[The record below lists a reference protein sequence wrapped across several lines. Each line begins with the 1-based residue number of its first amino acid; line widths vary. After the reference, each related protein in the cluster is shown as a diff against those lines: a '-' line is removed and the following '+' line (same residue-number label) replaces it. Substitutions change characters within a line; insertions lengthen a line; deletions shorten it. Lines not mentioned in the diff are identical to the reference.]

1 MKNYILLALVLT
13 HSLNLYSQEL
23 ELSYYLP
30 KSNNYNQDI
39 PKPSEV
45 IGHEVGEW
53 HVTHDKLV
61 KYMYAVANSSE
72 RIIIEETGKTYE
84 NRPLVIL
91 KVSSEEN
98 IKNLT
103 SIRESHL
110 EISNGVK
117 KSDFKNMPAIV
128 YQGYSVHGN
137 EASASNAALLGIYYL
152 AASNEPET
160 LEILNNSVILF
171 DPCLNPDGLQRF
183 ANWVN
188 SNKNL
193 VPNPDNN
200 DREFSEVWPGGRT
213 NHYWFDLNRD
223 WLPVQLPESQARVK
237 TYTDWL
243 PNIVTDHHEMGTNS
257 TFFFQPGIPSR
268 VNPLI
273 PNLNQKLTEKV
284 AKYHAN
290 FLDKI
295 GSLYYSKENYDDFYF
310 GKGSTYPD
318 ANGGIGILFEQG
330 SSRGHI
336 QNSQNG
342 VLTFPFTIRN
352 QLTTT
357 LSTLKAV
364 SELRIE
370 LLSYMND
377 FYVNNFNDSRKSKFK
392 GIGFGNSH
400 DNTSSFELASILKAH
415 KIKVIETDGKKFKYF
430 VPLQQKK
437 SKLIKAMFDTQTKFE
452 DSLFYDVSAWTF
464 PLAFNLNYEFLKEN
478 LSGNELFD
486 KRSGKIS
493 GFSSY
498 GYLIKPYDYNI
509 PRFINFLQENG
520 IRLKS
525 SSKKFKIKNSYYD
538 YGTLLIPV
546 VGQSK
551 KPEKIFELLTEISE
565 KTGIDVYSLSSGYED
580 NIGFGSNSFTTIK
593 KPKIGLIVGN
603 GIRSYDAGEIWHL
616 FDTRYGIPITKL
628 DVKNLNRTN
637 LTEYSHIILPSY
649 SGSSINIDKIK
660 DYLKGGGNIVAY
672 RNSINWLEKNKI
684 VSVDFL
690 KNERYASD
698 VSYEDRGKFTGSQVI
713 GGTIFNTKIDKS
725 HPINFGIKNND
736 LPIFKNNTIFMKPDV
751 NSYNNPI
758 TYSKNPLLSGY
769 ISDENLELLKK
780 SVPFKIK
787 RYSAGKIFLFSD
799 NTNFRAFWY
808 GTNRLLMNS
817 IYLSNKM

>member
-1 MKNYILLALVLT
+1 MKNYIVIAFALII
-13 HSLNLYSQEL
+13 SLNVNSQEINL
-23 ELSYYLP
+23 KYYLP
-30 KSNNYNQDI
+30 NSDNYNQDI
-39 PKPSEV
+39 PKPSEI

-61 KYMYAVANSSE
+61 KYMYTIANSSD
-72 RIIIEETGKTYE
+72 RVTIEETGKTFE
-84 NRPLVIL
+84 NRPLLIL

-98 IKNLT
+98 IKNLS
-103 SIRESHL
+103 SIRKKHL
-110 EISNGVK
+110 EISNGFK
-117 KSDFKNMPAIV
+117 KSDFKKMPAVV

-137 EASASNAALLGIYYL
+137 EASASNSALLGIYYL
-152 AASNEPET
+152 AASNESET
-160 LEILNNSVILF
+160 LEILNNTVILF

-223 WLPVQLPESQARVK
+223 WLPVQLPESKARVK
-237 TYTDWL
+237 TFTDWL

-268 VNPLI
+268 VNTLI
-273 PNLNQKLTEKV
+273 PNLNQELTEKI
-284 AKYHAN
+284 AKYHSTY
-290 FLDKI
+290 LDKI

-318 ANGGIGILFEQG
+318 VNGGIGILFEQG

-357 LSTLKAV
+357 LSTLKAA
-364 SELRIE
+364 SSLRIE

-377 FYVNNFNDSRKSKFK
+377 FYINSFNETRKSKFK
-392 GIGFGNSH
+392 GIGFGNTH
-400 DNTSSFELASILKAH
+400 DNTSSYQLANILKSH
-415 KIKVIETDGKKFKYF
+415 KIKVVETNGKKFKYF
-430 VPLQQKK
+430 VPFEQRK
-437 SKLIKAMFDTQTKFE
+437 SRLIKAMFDTQVKFK

-464 PLAFNLNYEFLKEN
+464 PLAFNLNYKFLKESLN
-478 LSGNELFD
+478 GNELFD
-486 KRSGKIS
+486 KPLGKIS

-498 GYLIKPYDYNI
+498 GYLVKPYNYNI
-509 PRFINFLQENG
+509 PRFINYLQENG

-525 SSKKFKIKNSYYD
+525 SSKVFKIKNNYFD
-538 YGTLLIPV
+538 YGSLLIPV

-551 KPEKIFELLTEISE
+551 KPEKIFELLTEISK
-565 KTGIDVYSLSSGYED
+565 KTGIDVYSLSGGYED

-593 KPKIGLIVGN
+593 KPKVGLIVGN

-616 FDTRYGIPITKL
+616 FDTRYKIPITKI
-628 DVKNLNRTN
+628 DIKNLNRTK
-637 LTEYSHIILPSY
+637 LSDYSHIILPSY
-649 SGSSINIDKIK
+649 SGNSLDVEIIK
-660 DYLKGGGNIVAY
+660 NYLKSGGNVVAY
-672 RNSINWLEKNKI
+672 RSSINWLEKNKI
-684 VSVDFL
+684 INVDFL
-690 KNERYASD
+690 KNERYASN

-725 HPINFGIKNND
+725 HPISFGIKGDNI
-736 LPIFKNNTIFMKPDV
+736 PMFKNNTIFMKPDE

-769 ISDENLELLKK
+769 VSEENLELLKQ

-787 RYSAGKIFLFSD
+787 RYSSGKVFLFAD

>member
-1 MKNYILLALVLT
+1 MKNYILLAVVLT
-13 HSLNLYSQEL
+13 YSFNLYSQEVK
-23 ELSYYLP
+23 LSYYLP
-30 KSNNYNQDI
+30 NSDNYNQDI
-39 PKPSEV
+39 PKPSEI

-61 KYMYAVANSSE
+61 QYMYAVANSSE
-72 RIIIEETGKTYE
+72 RIVIEETGKTYE
-84 NRPLVIL
+84 NRPLLIL

-103 SIRESHL
+103 SIKNSHL
-110 EISNGVK
+110 EISNGIK

-137 EASASNAALLGIYYL
+137 EASASNAALLGIYHL

-160 LEILNNSVILF
+160 LKILNNSVILF

-223 WLPVQLPESQARVK
+223 WLPVQLPESKARVK

-357 LSTLKAV
+357 LSTLKAA

-392 GIGFGNSH
+392 GIGFGNNH
-400 DNTSSFELASILKAH
+400 DNTSSYELANILKAH

-464 PLAFNLNYEFLKEN
+464 PLAFNLNYEFLQEI

-486 KRSGKIS
+486 KRSGKIG

-525 SSKKFKIKNSYYD
+525 SSKIFKIKNSYFD

-551 KPEKIFELLTEISE
+551 KPEKIFDLLTEISE

-580 NIGFGSNSFTTIK
+580 NIGFGSNSFTTIR

-616 FDTRYGIPITKL
+616 FETRYGIPITKL

-649 SGSSINIDKIK
+649 SGNSINIDIIK
-660 DYLKGGGNIVAY
+660 DYLKSGGNIVAY
-672 RNSINWLEKNKI
+672 RSSINWLEKNKI

-698 VSYEDRGKFTGSQVI
+698 VSFENRGKFTGSQVI

-725 HPINFGIKNND
+725 HPINFGIKNNY
-736 LPIFKNNTIFMKPDV
+736 LPIFKNNTIFMKPDE

>member
-1 MKNYILLALVLT
+1 MKNYIVIAFALIISFNV
-13 HSLNLYSQEL
+13 NSQEINL
-23 ELSYYLP
+23 KYYLP
-30 KSNNYNQDI
+30 NSDNYNQDI
-39 PKPSEV
+39 PKPSEI

-61 KYMYAVANSSE
+61 KYMYTIASSSD
-72 RIIIEETGKTYE
+72 RVTIEETGKTFE
-84 NRPLVIL
+84 NRPLLIL

-98 IKNLT
+98 IKNLS
-103 SIRESHL
+103 SIRKKHL
-110 EISNGVK
+110 EISNGLK
-117 KSDFKNMPAIV
+117 KSDFKKMPAVV

-137 EASASNAALLGIYYL
+137 EASASNSALLGIYYL

-160 LEILNNSVILF
+160 LEILKNTIILF

-223 WLPVQLPESQARVK
+223 WLPVQLPESKARVK
-237 TYTDWL
+237 TFTDWL

-273 PNLNQKLTEKV
+273 PNLNQELTEKI
-284 AKYHAN
+284 AKYHATY
-290 FLDKI
+290 LDKI

-318 ANGGIGILFEQG
+318 VNGGIGILFEQG

-357 LSTLKAV
+357 LSTLKAA
-364 SELRIE
+364 SSLRIE
-370 LLSYMND
+370 LLAYMND
-377 FYVNNFNDSRKSKFK
+377 FYINSFNETRKSKFK
-392 GIGFGNSH
+392 GIGFGNTH
-400 DNTSSFELASILKAH
+400 DNTSSYQLASILKSH
-415 KIKVIETDGKKFKYF
+415 KIKVVETDGKKFKYF
-430 VPLQQKK
+430 VPLEQKK
-437 SKLIKAMFDTQTKFE
+437 SKLIKAMFDTQIKFK

-464 PLAFNLNYEFLKEN
+464 PLAFNLNYKFLKESLN
-478 LSGNELFD
+478 GNELFD
-486 KRSGKIS
+486 KPLGKIS

-498 GYLIKPYDYNI
+498 GYLVKPYNYNI
-509 PRFINFLQENG
+509 PRFINYLQENG

-525 SSKKFKIKNSYYD
+525 SSKVFKIKNNYFD
-538 YGTLLIPV
+538 YGSLLIPV

-551 KPEKIFELLTEISE
+551 KPEKIFELLSEISK
-565 KTGIDVYSLSSGYED
+565 KTGIDVYSLSGGYED

-593 KPKIGLIVGN
+593 KPKVGLIVGN

-616 FDTRYGIPITKL
+616 FDTRYKIPITKI
-628 DVKNLNRTN
+628 DIKNLNRTK
-637 LTEYSHIILPSY
+637 LSDYSHIILPSY
-649 SGSSINIDKIK
+649 SGNSLDVEIIK
-660 DYLKGGGNIVAY
+660 NYLKSGGNVVAY
-672 RNSINWLEKNKI
+672 RSSINWLEKNKI
-684 VSVDFL
+684 ISVDFL
-690 KNERYASD
+690 KNERYASN

-725 HPINFGIKNND
+725 HPISFGIKGDNI
-736 LPIFKNNTIFMKPDV
+736 PTFKNNTIFMKPDE

-769 ISDENLELLKK
+769 VSEENLELLKQ

-787 RYSAGKIFLFSD
+787 RYSSGKVFLFAD

>member
-1 MKNYILLALVLT
+1 MKKITLIIIFLFSININCQT
-13 HSLNLYSQEL
+13 H
-23 ELSYYLP
+23 LSYYF
-30 KSNNYNQDI
+30 KNSEKFDKTI

-61 KYMYAVANSSE
+61 QYMYALANSSD

-84 NRPLVIL
+84 DRPLLIL
-91 KVSSEEN
+91 KISSEEN
-98 IKNLT
+98 IKNLE
-103 SIRESHL
+103 SIRKKHL
-110 EISNGVK
+110 EISNGLK
-117 KSDFKNMPAIV
+117 KSDFQNMPAIV

-137 EASASNAALLGIYYL
+137 EASASNAALLGIYFL
-152 AASNEPET
+152 AASNNPET
-160 LEILNNSVILF
+160 IEILNNTVILF

-183 ANWVN
+183 AYWAN

-200 DREFSEVWPGGRT
+200 EREFSEIWPGGRT

-223 WLPVQLPESQARVK
+223 WLPVQLPESKARIK
-237 TYTDWL
+237 TFTDWL

-257 TFFFQPGIPSR
+257 TFFFQPGVPSR

-273 PNLNQKLTEKV
+273 PNLNQDLTEKI
-284 AKYHAN
+284 AKYHAE

-318 ANGGIGILFEQG
+318 VNGSIGILFEQA

-336 QNSQNG
+336 QQSQNG
-342 VLTFPFTIRN
+342 VLTFPFTIKN

-357 LSTLKAV
+357 LSTLKAA
-364 SELRIE
+364 SSLRKE
-370 LLSYMND
+370 LLTYMND
-377 FYVNNFNDSRKSKFK
+377 FYVNNFNLNNKSKFN
-392 GIGFGNSH
+392 GIGFGNEH
-400 DNTSSFELASILKAH
+400 DKTSSYQLAKILKTH
-415 KIKVIETDGKKFKYF
+415 KIDVFETNGKKFKYY
-430 VPLQQKK
+430 VPLKQKK
-437 SKLIKAMFDTQTKFE
+437 SRLIKAIFDTNTKFE

-464 PLAFNLNYEFLKEN
+464 PHAFNLNYEFVRDELKTN
-478 LSGNELFD
+478 NSITPP
-486 KRSGKIS
+486 KGKVS
-493 GFSSY
+493 NYSNY

-509 PRFINFLQENG
+509 PTLINNLQENG
-520 IRLKS
+520 IRVKS
-525 SSKKFKIKNSYYD
+525 SSKQFKINNDHFD
-538 YGTLLIPV
+538 YGSLLVPV
-546 VGQSK
+546 VSQSVS
-551 KPEKIFELLTEISE
+551 PDKIFETLSAISDE
-565 KTGIDVYSLSSGYED
+565 TGIDIYGLNGGYED
-580 NIGFGSNSFTTIK
+580 NVGFGSGSFTTIK
-593 KPKIGLIVGN
+593 KPKVGLIVGS
-603 GIRSYDAGEIWHL
+603 GVRAYDAGEIWHL
-616 FDTRYGIPITKL
+616 FDTRYKIPITKI
-628 DVKNLNRTN
+628 DIKNLNRTK
-637 LTEYSHIILPSY
+637 LSDYSHIILPSY
-649 SGSSINIDKIK
+649 SGNSLDVEIIK
-660 DYLKGGGNIVAY
+660 NYLKSGGNVVAY
-672 RNSINWLEKNKI
+672 RSSINWLEKNKI
-684 VSVDFL
+684 ISVDFL
-690 KNERYASD
+690 KNERYASN

-725 HPINFGIKNND
+725 HPIGFGIKGDNI
-736 LPIFKNNTIFMKPDV
+736 PTFKNNTIFMKPDE

-769 ISDENLELLKK
+769 VSEENLELLKQ

-787 RYSAGKIFLFSD
+787 RYSSGKVFLFAD